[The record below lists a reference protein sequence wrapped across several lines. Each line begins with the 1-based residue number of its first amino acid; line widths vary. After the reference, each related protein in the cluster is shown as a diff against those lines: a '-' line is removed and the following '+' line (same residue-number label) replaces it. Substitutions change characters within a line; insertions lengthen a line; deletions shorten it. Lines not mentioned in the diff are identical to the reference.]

1 VSDSDRAGHGA
12 RLGRLHWRLRGA
24 WLWPT
29 FVAATVLEGG
39 LLHALPVQG
48 ESTGWVGGTL
58 AAGCLNLVCI
68 VVAGTIGGRW
78 LRRRRPDMPRVVA
91 ENYAGTAVLGIV
103 AAGLVAAG
111 LVHHTT
117 IARHADAFAEQS
129 LAVRRWVALNG
140 DAYERAHVSRA
151 DSLRVD
157 EDLYRTCVPRPDP
170 KRALCLIVDTTQLP
184 PTVKRDAS
192 SEPNTLFNARGAFR

>member
-1 VSDSDRAGHGA
+1 VSDSDRAGQRA

-29 FVAATVLEGG
+29 FVAATVLEGL

-48 ESTGWVGGTL
+48 ETTGFVGGLL
-58 AAGCLNLVCI
+58 AAGCLNLISI

-78 LRRRRPDMPRVVA
+78 LRRHRPDMPRVVA

-103 AAGLVAAG
+103 AASLVAAG
-111 LVHHTT
+111 IVHHTT
-117 IARHADAFAEQS
+117 ISKHEDAFAEQS

-140 DAYERAHVSRA
+140 DSYERAHVSRA

-157 EDLYRTCVPRPDP
+157 EDLYRTCGPHPDP
-170 KRALCLIVDTTQLP
+170 TRALCLIVDTSRLP
-184 PTVKRDAS
+184 PTVTRDAS
-192 SEPNTLFNARGAFR
+192 GEPNRLFNARGAFR

>member
-1 VSDSDRAGHGA
+1 MSDADRAGHSA
-12 RLGRLHWRLRGA
+12 WLGRLHWRLRGA

-48 ESTGWVGGTL
+48 ESAGFVGGLL
-58 AAGCLNLVCI
+58 AAGCLNLICI

-111 LVHHTT
+111 IEHHTT
-117 IARHADAFAEQS
+117 IARHDDAFAAQS
-129 LAVRRWVALNG
+129 LAVRRWIALHG

-151 DSLRVD
+151 DSLLVD
-157 EDLYRTCVPRPDP
+157 DDLYRTCVPHPDP
-170 KRALCLIVDTTQLP
+170 KRALCLIVDTSQLP

-192 SEPNTLFNARGAFR
+192 SEPNAVLNARGGFR